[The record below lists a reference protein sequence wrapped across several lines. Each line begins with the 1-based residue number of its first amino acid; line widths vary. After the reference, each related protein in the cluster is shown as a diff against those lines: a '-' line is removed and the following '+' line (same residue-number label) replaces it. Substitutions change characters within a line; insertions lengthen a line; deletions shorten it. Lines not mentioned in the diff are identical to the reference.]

1 MVDTADLKSV
11 ASNSVPVQVRPSV
24 PSLNFI
30 GPLAQRLEQG
40 THNPLVVGSN
50 PTGPTIL
57 KSLSSMGK
65 GFFIPNF
72 LGEGYLDGLFSHLFR
87 KAISLMKLLKRS

>member
-40 THNPLVVGSN
+40 THNPLVLGSN
-50 PTGPTIL
+50 PRGPTINA
-57 KSLSSMGK
+57 SLAQSVEQLTFNQLVLGSSPRGCT
-65 GFFIPNF
+65 I
-72 LGEGYLDGLFSHLFR
+72 
-87 KAISLMKLLKRS
+87 